1 MKILENL
8 NSKKTSR
15 KSFIFYSGIALMAGY
30 ALIKMPFKLFGRKEE
45 PQAESKADS
54 EYLFRPNSES
64 IKRS

>member
-1 MKILENL
+1 MKIPENP

-15 KSFIFYSGIALMAGY
+15 KNFIFYSGITLLAGY

-45 PQAESKADS
+45 SRQEGGTGS
-54 EYLFRPNSES
+54 EFKFRPNSES

>member
-15 KSFIFYSGIALMAGY
+15 KSFIFYSGIVLMAGY
-30 ALIKMPFKLFGRKEE
+30 ALIKTPFRLFGRKEE
-45 PQAESKADS
+45 PVAENKTGTG
-54 EYLFRPNSES
+54 YIFKPNSES

>member
-15 KSFIFYSGIALMAGY
+15 KNFIFYSGIALMAGY
-30 ALIKMPFKLFGRKEE
+30 ALIKMPFRLFGRKEE
-45 PQAESKADS
+45 SRAEEKKGS
-54 EYLFRPNSES
+54 EYEFRPNSES